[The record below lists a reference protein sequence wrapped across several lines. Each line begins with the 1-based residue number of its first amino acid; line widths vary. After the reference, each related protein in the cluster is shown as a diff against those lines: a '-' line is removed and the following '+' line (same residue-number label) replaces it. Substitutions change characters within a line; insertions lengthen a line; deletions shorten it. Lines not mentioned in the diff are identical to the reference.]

1 MKSKNKNLFLKIY
14 IPFVIITVVILIVLQ
29 ILGSKKRV
37 GYLTDFNLE
46 IDRTLELN
54 NLNDI
59 KENFII
65 DNELDEERLKNY
77 LLTNENITN
86 YVYHFRIRYYDK
98 VFRNND
104 IYGVYVDLS
113 NLPDYMENVEME
125 EGGSPYGNFIS
136 DIKTIEEE
144 KIDNINYV
152 LKIRINFIIIIITII
167 LAILCLY
174 IAIYFLIKNIG
185 KIIKFVKNIKY
196 KYLYLIS
203 GIIIFLVVLSIYNF
217 YYWHN
222 DKIDNL
228 ILTLFVIVSL
238 IYFIL
243 LWTFIKY
250 LYKNKFFELNKCE
263 AISIIVFIAINL
275 FIIFYYVINQREILV
290 YDSLGYWLNITNFKI
305 YNEYVKN
312 ILWNLDYETFFTIP
326 ATILSNIFGHSRL
339 SVTLIIFFLYYLPT
353 TLIAAYTI
361 RYITNKINIK
371 APSFILTLAAYFMLP
386 IFSWNLLNFMHM
398 YGAFFFEY
406 IIIIAYLKFRE
417 NEDLK
422 SLLIIIPISSLCM
435 FLWKRWTIY
444 AAVPII
450 LCISIDALIRAIK
463 QKNLKLLFD
472 LIIMGA
478 IGVSFIF
485 IFLYPRIIRIIAENY
500 SVSYSAYSRDLK
512 TSIKSIINYFG
523 YISIIIIL
531 LSLLF
536 RKIRNITVIL
546 TLSILINI
554 YLFLKVQLPGGH
566 QSMTF
571 THFIFIIFSIFLSY
585 LYYILNRE
593 SLLDD
598 KSFNKINKKLLPNF
612 VFIIPIIIFIF
623 SYTQSYNKLIPNFNL
638 SPKIDSYFY
647 DTIEIYNELPT
658 DGLIYYA
665 NCGLKYG
672 TDISALNTIY
682 FQFGNYIRN
691 LQNKSFRYETSH
703 IDFRDGLRYGIFSC
717 DYFFASTTPHS
728 CELNQQVTYYPIRVF
743 NEGLNIS
750 KAFHLEKEF
759 KYGNYTN
766 RLYKR
771 IRKNTKEEI
780 YEYVN
785 YFNDYYT
792 NNKIFPKA
800 EDIEN
805 ILEKY
810 Y

>member
-29 ILGSKKRV
+29 ILGSKKRI
-37 GYLTDFNLE
+37 GYLTDFNLNIE
-46 IDRTLELN
+46 RTLELN
-54 NLNDI
+54 NLTNI
-59 KENFII
+59 NESFTI
-65 DNELDEERLKNY
+65 DRKLDEERLKNY

-98 VFRNND
+98 IFRNND
-104 IYGVYVDLS
+104 IYEVYPDLS
-113 NLPDYMENVEME
+113 NLPDYMENAEMD

-136 DIKTIEEE
+136 DRKTIEEE

-638 SPKIDSYFY
+638 SPKIGRYFY